1 MRNENMIEPQ
11 NQQSCQASVSDSS
24 LDKLISKLPI
34 VYDWVNYKGEDVVAS
49 INIERTL
56 KAKKAMMDI
65 SYCMTKAFNDI
76 HLKTVMFNKKHFKKS
91 KLSDSDI
98 DW

>member
-1 MRNENMIEPQ
+1 MNKLKTKTQLPQ
-11 NQQSCQASVSDSS
+11 TAVSDSS

-56 KAKKAMMDI
+56 KAKKAMMNI
-65 SYCMTKAFNDI
+65 SYCMTKAFNNI
-76 HLKTVMFNKKHFKKS
+76 HLKTVMFNKKHFKTIS
-91 KLSDSDI
+91 GFQSI
-98 DW
+98 

>member
-1 MRNENMIEPQ
+1 MTELSKNTQVPQ
-11 NQQSCQASVSDSS
+11 CDKTAVSDSS
-24 LDKLISKLPI
+24 LGKLISKLPI

-49 INIERTL
+49 INVERTL

-65 SYCMTKAFNDI
+65 SYCMTKAFNNI

>member
-1 MRNENMIEPQ
+1 MTKLSNNTETPNLLKPLLGD
-11 NQQSCQASVSDSS
+11 CA
-24 LDKLISKLPI
+24 LDKIISKLPI

-56 KAKKAMMDI
+56 KAKKPMMDI

-76 HLKTVMFNKKHFKKS
+76 HLKTVIFNKKHFKKS